1 MPCLELIGI
10 IIPDV
15 VVLDVV
21 VKISYNPK
29 TFQKI
34 LSTKKHE
41 GSPNPK
47 KNEILNRAIFGK
59 MKKTEKAPK
68 TL

>member
-1 MPCLELIGI
+1 MPCLYLISI

-15 VVLDVV
+15 VVLDDVV
-21 VKISYNPK
+21 NFSYNPK

-34 LSTKKHE
+34 LSTKNMKV
-41 GSPNPK
+41 PK
-47 KNEILNRAIFGK
+47 TQNKQKLNRAIFGK